1 MFVERPESEIVAIEI
16 VEKSANAKREQFL
29 RSAFF
34 RRQRVVIDAPERP
47 DKSIEDVRGRRDD
60 VLLKPEVAGFVG
72 EGYASFFDGTLET
85 YEGGARGVEVT

>member
-1 MFVERPESEIVAIEI
+1 MIATNAIPPAI
-16 VEKSANAKREQFL
+16 HKLHLLVFMPGL